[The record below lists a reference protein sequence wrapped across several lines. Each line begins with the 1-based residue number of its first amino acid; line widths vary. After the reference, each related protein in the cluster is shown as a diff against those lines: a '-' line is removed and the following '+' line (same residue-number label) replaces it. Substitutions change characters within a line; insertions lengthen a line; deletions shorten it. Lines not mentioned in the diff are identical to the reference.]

1 MEYILKC
8 LPTQLAKLILEHNIQ
23 KLEEI
28 RIRANKPVILKLRQ
42 VEIVL
47 NYTITTNEII
57 GILQN
62 ICNNSIYT
70 YQNQICNGFI
80 TLPGGNRVG
89 IAGNVVIKDGQVSN
103 ISYIY
108 SLNFRISHQING
120 ACDNILKYVL
130 DTENNT
136 IFNTLIVSPPGA
148 GKTTI
153 IRDLA
158 KRISNG
164 INEINFRGLDVSII
178 DERGEIAAMTKGIIF
193 NDVGIRTDVLD
204 NVPKSIGIRMAVR
217 SMAPKVIIADE
228 IGNKDDVNIINYA
241 ICSGVKCIFT
251 AHGSDMEDLLKN
263 GIVGTKKSEQGT
275 IQAKSKEEM
284 KLNIKPTIVKPMRY
298 PVSISEGELHPA

>member
-28 RIRANKPVILKLRQ
+28 RIRVNKPVILKLGQ

-178 DERGEIAAMTKGIIF
+178 DERGEIAAMTKGITF

-251 AHGSDMEDLLKN
+251 AHGSNMEDLLKN
-263 GIVGTKKSEQGT
+263 NEINKIINLQLFSKIIFLDEKQKGKIKNVVN
-275 IQAKSKEEM
+275 IQ
-284 KLNIKPTIVKPMRY
+284 N
-298 PVSISEGELHPA
+298 

>member
-1 MEYILKC
+1 M
-8 LPTQLAKLILEHNIQ
+8 
-23 KLEEI
+23 
-28 RIRANKPVILKLRQ
+28 
-42 VEIVL
+42 

-57 GILQN
+57 GTLQN

-70 YQNQICNGFI
+70 YQNQISNGFI

-120 ACDNILKYVL
+120 ASDNILKYVL
-130 DTENNT
+130 DTENKT

-148 GKTTI
+148 GKTTM
-153 IRDLA
+153 IRDLT

-178 DERGEIAAMTKGIIF
+178 DERGEIAAMTKGITF

-251 AHGSDMEDLLKN
+251 AHGSNMEDLLKN
-263 GIVGTKKSEQGT
+263 NEINKIINLQLFSKIIFLDEKQKGKIKNVVN
-275 IQAKSKEEM
+275 IQ
-284 KLNIKPTIVKPMRY
+284 N
-298 PVSISEGELHPA
+298 

>member
-28 RIRANKPVILKLRQ
+28 RIRANKPVILKLGQ

-120 ACDNILKYVL
+120 ASDNILKYVL

-148 GKTTI
+148 GKTTM

-178 DERGEIAAMTKGIIF
+178 DERGEIAAMTKGITF
-193 NDVGIRTDVLD
+193 NDIGIRTDVLD

-251 AHGSDMEDLLKN
+251 AHGSNMEDLLKN
-263 GIVGTKKSEQGT
+263 NEINKIINLQLFSKIIFLDEKQKGKIKNVVN
-275 IQAKSKEEM
+275 IQ
-284 KLNIKPTIVKPMRY
+284 N
-298 PVSISEGELHPA
+298 

>member
-120 ACDNILKYVL
+120 ASDNILKYVL

-148 GKTTI
+148 GKTTM

-178 DERGEIAAMTKGIIF
+178 DERGEIAAMTKGITF

-251 AHGSDMEDLLKN
+251 AHGSNMEDLLKN
-263 GIVGTKKSEQGT
+263 NEINKIINLQLFSKIIFLDEKQKGKIKNVVN
-275 IQAKSKEEM
+275 IQ
-284 KLNIKPTIVKPMRY
+284 N
-298 PVSISEGELHPA
+298 

>member
-28 RIRANKPVILKLRQ
+28 RIRANKPVILKLGQ

-47 NYTITTNEII
+47 SYTITTNEII

-89 IAGNVVIKDGQVSN
+89 VAGNVVIKDGQVSN

-120 ACDNILKYVL
+120 ASDNILKYVL

-148 GKTTI
+148 GKTTM

-178 DERGEIAAMTKGIIF
+178 DERGEIAAMTKGITF

-251 AHGSDMEDLLKN
+251 AHGSNMEDLLKN
-263 GIVGTKKSEQGT
+263 NEINKIINLQLFSKIIFLDEKQKGKIKNVVN
-275 IQAKSKEEM
+275 IQ
-284 KLNIKPTIVKPMRY
+284 N
-298 PVSISEGELHPA
+298 

>member
-28 RIRANKPVILKLRQ
+28 RIRANKPVILKLGQ

-120 ACDNILKYVL
+120 ASDNILKYVL

-148 GKTTI
+148 GKTTM

-178 DERGEIAAMTKGIIF
+178 DERGEIAAMTKGITF

-251 AHGSDMEDLLKN
+251 AHGSNMEDLLKN
-263 GIVGTKKSEQGT
+263 SEINKIINLQLFSKIIFLDEKQKGKIKNVVN
-275 IQAKSKEEM
+275 IQ
-284 KLNIKPTIVKPMRY
+284 N
-298 PVSISEGELHPA
+298 

>member
-28 RIRANKPVILKLRQ
+28 RIRANKPVILKLGQ

-120 ACDNILKYVL
+120 ASDNVLKYVL

-136 IFNTLIVSPPGA
+136 IFNTLIVSPPGS
-148 GKTTI
+148 GKTTM

-164 INEINFRGLDVSII
+164 ISEINFRGLDVSII
-178 DERGEIAAMTKGIIF
+178 DERGEIAAMTKGITF

-251 AHGSDMEDLLKN
+251 AHGSNMEDLLKN
-263 GIVGTKKSEQGT
+263 NEINKIINLQLFSKIIFLDEKQKGKIKNVVN
-275 IQAKSKEEM
+275 IQ
-284 KLNIKPTIVKPMRY
+284 N
-298 PVSISEGELHPA
+298 

>member
-28 RIRANKPVILKLRQ
+28 RIRANKPVILKLGQ

-120 ACDNILKYVL
+120 ASDNILKYVL

-136 IFNTLIVSPPGA
+136 IYNTLIVSPPGA

-263 GIVGTKKSEQGT
+263 NEINKIINLQLFSKIIFLDEKQKGKIKNVVN
-275 IQAKSKEEM
+275 IQ
-284 KLNIKPTIVKPMRY
+284 N
-298 PVSISEGELHPA
+298 

>member
-28 RIRANKPVILKLRQ
+28 RIRANKPVILKLGQ

-47 NYTITTNEII
+47 SYTITTNEII

-120 ACDNILKYVL
+120 ASDNILKYVL

-148 GKTTI
+148 GKTTM

-178 DERGEIAAMTKGIIF
+178 DERGEIAAMTKGITF

-241 ICSGVKCIFT
+241 ICSGVKCIFS
-251 AHGSDMEDLLKN
+251 AHGSNMEDLLKN
-263 GIVGTKKSEQGT
+263 NEINKIINLQLFSKIIFLDEKQKGKIKNVVN
-275 IQAKSKEEM
+275 IQ
-284 KLNIKPTIVKPMRY
+284 N
-298 PVSISEGELHPA
+298 

>member
-28 RIRANKPVILKLRQ
+28 RIRANKPVILKLGQ
-42 VEIVL
+42 VEIVS

-120 ACDNILKYVL
+120 ASDNILKYVL

-148 GKTTI
+148 GKTTM

-178 DERGEIAAMTKGIIF
+178 DERGEIAAMTKGITF

-217 SMAPKVIIADE
+217 SMTPKVIIADE

-251 AHGSDMEDLLKN
+251 AHGSNMEDLLKN
-263 GIVGTKKSEQGT
+263 NEINKIINLQLFSKIIFLDEKQKGKIKNVVN
-275 IQAKSKEEM
+275 IQ
-284 KLNIKPTIVKPMRY
+284 N
-298 PVSISEGELHPA
+298 

>member
-28 RIRANKPVILKLRQ
+28 RIRANKPVILKLGQ

-263 GIVGTKKSEQGT
+263 NEINKIINLQLFSKIIFLDEKQKGKIKNVVN
-275 IQAKSKEEM
+275 IQ
-284 KLNIKPTIVKPMRY
+284 N
-298 PVSISEGELHPA
+298 

>member
-28 RIRANKPVILKLRQ
+28 RIRANKPVILKLGQ

-47 NYTITTNEII
+47 SYTITTNEII

-120 ACDNILKYVL
+120 ASDNILKYVL

-148 GKTTI
+148 GKTTM

-178 DERGEIAAMTKGIIF
+178 DERGEIAAMTKGITF
-193 NDVGIRTDVLD
+193 NDVGI
-204 NVPKSIGIRMAVR
+204 
-217 SMAPKVIIADE
+217 
-228 IGNKDDVNIINYA
+228 
-241 ICSGVKCIFT
+241 
-251 AHGSDMEDLLKN
+251 
-263 GIVGTKKSEQGT
+263 EQ
-275 IQAKSKEEM
+275 M
-284 KLNIKPTIVKPMRY
+284 Y
-298 PVSISEGELHPA
+298 

>member
-28 RIRANKPVILKLRQ
+28 RIRANKPVILKLGQ

-120 ACDNILKYVL
+120 ASDNVLKYVL

-148 GKTTI
+148 GKTTM

-251 AHGSDMEDLLKN
+251 AHGSNMEDLLKN
-263 GIVGTKKSEQGT
+263 NEINKIINLQLFSKIIFLDEKQKGKIKNVVN
-275 IQAKSKEEM
+275 IQ
-284 KLNIKPTIVKPMRY
+284 N
-298 PVSISEGELHPA
+298 

>member
-28 RIRANKPVILKLRQ
+28 RIRANKPVILKLGQ

-120 ACDNILKYVL
+120 ASDNVLKYVL

-148 GKTTI
+148 GKTTM

-164 INEINFRGLDVSII
+164 ISEINFRGLDVSII
-178 DERGEIAAMTKGIIF
+178 DERGEIAAMTKGITF

-251 AHGSDMEDLLKN
+251 AHGSNMEDLLKN
-263 GIVGTKKSEQGT
+263 NEINKIINLQLFSKIIFLDEKQKGKIKNVVN
-275 IQAKSKEEM
+275 IQ
-284 KLNIKPTIVKPMRY
+284 N
-298 PVSISEGELHPA
+298 

>member
-120 ACDNILKYVL
+120 ASDNILKYVL

-136 IFNTLIVSPPGA
+136 IFNTLIVSPPGV
-148 GKTTI
+148 GKTTM

-178 DERGEIAAMTKGIIF
+178 DERGEIAAMTKGITF

-251 AHGSDMEDLLKN
+251 AHGSNMEDLLKN
-263 GIVGTKKSEQGT
+263 NEINKIINLQLFSKIIFLDEKQKGKIKNVVN
-275 IQAKSKEEM
+275 IQ
-284 KLNIKPTIVKPMRY
+284 N
-298 PVSISEGELHPA
+298 

>member
-70 YQNQICNGFI
+70 YQNQIGNGFI

-120 ACDNILKYVL
+120 ASDNILKYVL

-136 IFNTLIVSPPGA
+136 IYNTLIVSPPGA

-178 DERGEIAAMTKGIIF
+178 DERGEIAAMTKGITF

-263 GIVGTKKSEQGT
+263 NEINKIINSLQ
-275 IQAKSKEEM
+275 
-284 KLNIKPTIVKPMRY
+284 
-298 PVSISEGELHPA
+298 

>member
-70 YQNQICNGFI
+70 YQNQIGNGFI

-120 ACDNILKYVL
+120 ASDNILKYVL

-178 DERGEIAAMTKGIIF
+178 DERGEIAAMTKGITF

-263 GIVGTKKSEQGT
+263 NEINKIINLQLFSKIIFLDEKQKGKIKNVVN
-275 IQAKSKEEM
+275 IQ
-284 KLNIKPTIVKPMRY
+284 N
-298 PVSISEGELHPA
+298 

>member
-28 RIRANKPVILKLRQ
+28 RIRANKPVILKLGQ

-47 NYTITTNEII
+47 SYTITTNEII

-80 TLPGGNRVG
+80 TLQGGNRVG

-120 ACDNILKYVL
+120 ASDNILKYVL

-148 GKTTI
+148 GKTTM

-178 DERGEIAAMTKGIIF
+178 DERGEIAAMTKGITF

-251 AHGSDMEDLLKN
+251 AHGSDMEDLLKTVLY
-263 GIVGTKKSEQGT
+263 GSCMTET
-275 IQAKSKEEM
+275 H
-284 KLNIKPTIVKPMRY
+284 TT
-298 PVSISEGELHPA
+298 

>member
-28 RIRANKPVILKLRQ
+28 RIRANKPVILKLGQ

-47 NYTITTNEII
+47 SYTITTNEII

-120 ACDNILKYVL
+120 ASDNILKYVL

-148 GKTTI
+148 GKTTM

-251 AHGSDMEDLLKN
+251 AHGSNMEDLLKN
-263 GIVGTKKSEQGT
+263 NEINKIINLQLFSKIIFLDEKQKGKIKNLVN
-275 IQAKSKEEM
+275 IQ
-284 KLNIKPTIVKPMRY
+284 N
-298 PVSISEGELHPA
+298 

>member
-28 RIRANKPVILKLRQ
+28 RIRANKPVILKLGQ

-120 ACDNILKYVL
+120 ASDNILKYVL

-148 GKTTI
+148 GKTTM

-164 INEINFRGLDVSII
+164 INEINFRGVDVSII
-178 DERGEIAAMTKGIIF
+178 DERGEIAAMTKGITF

-251 AHGSDMEDLLKN
+251 AHGSNMEDLLKN
-263 GIVGTKKSEQGT
+263 NEINKIINLQLFSKIIFLDEKQKGKIKNVVN
-275 IQAKSKEEM
+275 IQ
-284 KLNIKPTIVKPMRY
+284 N
-298 PVSISEGELHPA
+298 

>member
-28 RIRANKPVILKLRQ
+28 RIRANKPVILKLGQ

-120 ACDNILKYVL
+120 ASDNILKYVL

-136 IFNTLIVSPPGA
+136 IYNTLIVSPPGA

-178 DERGEIAAMTKGIIF
+178 DERGEIAAMTKGITF

-251 AHGSDMEDLLKN
+251 AHGSNMEDLLKN
-263 GIVGTKKSEQGT
+263 NEINKIINLQLFSKIIFLDEKQKGKIKNVVN
-275 IQAKSKEEM
+275 IQ
-284 KLNIKPTIVKPMRY
+284 N
-298 PVSISEGELHPA
+298 

>member
-120 ACDNILKYVL
+120 ASDNILKYVL

-136 IFNTLIVSPPGA
+136 IYNTLIVSPPGA

-263 GIVGTKKSEQGT
+263 NEINKIINLQLF
-275 IQAKSKEEM
+275 SKIIFLDE
-284 KLNIKPTIVKPMRY
+284 KQKGKIKNEYI
-298 PVSISEGELHPA
+298 

>member
-28 RIRANKPVILKLRQ
+28 RIRANKPVILKLGQ

-47 NYTITTNEII
+47 SYTITTNEII

-89 IAGNVVIKDGQVSN
+89 VAGNVVIKDGQVSN

-120 ACDNILKYVL
+120 ASDNILKYVL

-148 GKTTI
+148 GKTTM

-164 INEINFRGLDVSII
+164 INEINFRGVDVSII
-178 DERGEIAAMTKGIIF
+178 DERGEIAAMTKGITF

-251 AHGSDMEDLLKN
+251 AHGSNMEDLLKN
-263 GIVGTKKSEQGT
+263 NEINKIINLQLFSKIIFLDEKQKGKIKNVVN
-275 IQAKSKEEM
+275 IQ
-284 KLNIKPTIVKPMRY
+284 N
-298 PVSISEGELHPA
+298 

>member
-1 MEYILKC
+1 MECILKC

-28 RIRANKPVILKLRQ
+28 RIRANKPVILKLGQ

-120 ACDNILKYVL
+120 ASDNILKYVL

-263 GIVGTKKSEQGT
+263 NEINKIINLQLFSKIIFLDEKQKGKIKNVVN
-275 IQAKSKEEM
+275 IQ
-284 KLNIKPTIVKPMRY
+284 N
-298 PVSISEGELHPA
+298 

>member
-28 RIRANKPVILKLRQ
+28 RIRANKPVILKLGQ

-120 ACDNILKYVL
+120 ASDNILKYVL

-148 GKTTI
+148 GKTTM

-178 DERGEIAAMTKGIIF
+178 DERGEIAAMTKGSTF

-251 AHGSDMEDLLKN
+251 AHGSNMEDLLKN
-263 GIVGTKKSEQGT
+263 NEINKIINLQLFSKIIFLDEKQKGKIKNVVN
-275 IQAKSKEEM
+275 IQ
-284 KLNIKPTIVKPMRY
+284 N
-298 PVSISEGELHPA
+298 

>member
-28 RIRANKPVILKLRQ
+28 RIRANKPVILKLGQ

-120 ACDNILKYVL
+120 ASDNILKYVL

-148 GKTTI
+148 GKTTM

-178 DERGEIAAMTKGIIF
+178 DERGEIAAMTKGITF

-251 AHGSDMEDLLKN
+251 AHGSNMEDLLKN
-263 GIVGTKKSEQGT
+263 NEINKNT
-275 IQAKSKEEM
+275 A
-284 KLNIKPTIVKPMRY
+284 NILRERNK
-298 PVSISEGELHPA
+298 

>member
-8 LPTQLAKLILEHNIQ
+8 LPIQLAKLILEHNIQ

-28 RIRANKPVILKLRQ
+28 RIRANKPVILKLGQ

-47 NYTITTNEII
+47 SYTITTNEII

-89 IAGNVVIKDGQVSN
+89 VAGNVVIKDGQVSN

-120 ACDNILKYVL
+120 ASDNILKYVL

-148 GKTTI
+148 GKTTM

-178 DERGEIAAMTKGIIF
+178 DERGEIAAMTKGITF

-263 GIVGTKKSEQGT
+263 NEINKIINLQLFSKIIFLDEKQKGKIKNVVN
-275 IQAKSKEEM
+275 IQ
-284 KLNIKPTIVKPMRY
+284 N
-298 PVSISEGELHPA
+298 

>member
-28 RIRANKPVILKLRQ
+28 RIRANKPVILKLGQ

-120 ACDNILKYVL
+120 ASDNILKYVL

-148 GKTTI
+148 GKTTM

-178 DERGEIAAMTKGIIF
+178 DERGEIAAMTKGITF

-241 ICSGVKCIFT
+241 ICSGVKCIFS
-251 AHGSDMEDLLKN
+251 AHGSNMEDLLKN
-263 GIVGTKKSEQGT
+263 NEINKIINLQLFSKIIFLDEKQKGKIKNVVN
-275 IQAKSKEEM
+275 IQ
-284 KLNIKPTIVKPMRY
+284 N
-298 PVSISEGELHPA
+298 

>member
-1 MEYILKC
+1 MEYILNC

-28 RIRANKPVILKLRQ
+28 RIRVNKPVILKLGQ

-108 SLNFRISHQING
+108 SLNFIVKSKNLINRISHQING
-120 ACDNILKYVL
+120 ASDNILKYVL

-148 GKTTI
+148 GKTTM

-164 INEINFRGLDVSII
+164 IKEINFRGLDVSII
-178 DERGEIAAMTKGIIF
+178 DERGEIAAMTKGITF

-251 AHGSDMEDLLKN
+251 AHGSNMEDLLKN
-263 GIVGTKKSEQGT
+263 NEINKIINLQLFSKIIFLDEKQKGKIKNIVN
-275 IQAKSKEEM
+275 IQ
-284 KLNIKPTIVKPMRY
+284 N
-298 PVSISEGELHPA
+298 

>member
-8 LPTQLAKLILEHNIQ
+8 FPTQLAKLILEHNIQ

-120 ACDNILKYVL
+120 ASDNILKYVL

-263 GIVGTKKSEQGT
+263 NEINKIINLQLFSKIIFLDEKQKGKIKNVVN
-275 IQAKSKEEM
+275 IQ
-284 KLNIKPTIVKPMRY
+284 N
-298 PVSISEGELHPA
+298 

>member
-28 RIRANKPVILKLRQ
+28 RIRANKPVILKLGQ

-47 NYTITTNEII
+47 SYTITTNEII

-120 ACDNILKYVL
+120 ASDNILKYVL

-148 GKTTI
+148 GKTTM

-204 NVPKSIGIRMAVR
+204 NVSKSIGIRMAVR

-251 AHGSDMEDLLKN
+251 AHGSNMEDLLKN
-263 GIVGTKKSEQGT
+263 NEINKIINLQLFSKIIFLDEKQKGKIKNVVN
-275 IQAKSKEEM
+275 IQ
-284 KLNIKPTIVKPMRY
+284 N
-298 PVSISEGELHPA
+298 

>member
-28 RIRANKPVILKLRQ
+28 RIRANKPVILKLGQ

-47 NYTITTNEII
+47 SYTITTNEII

-120 ACDNILKYVL
+120 ASDNILKYVL

-148 GKTTI
+148 GKTTM

-164 INEINFRGLDVSII
+164 INEINFRGLDVSVI
-178 DERGEIAAMTKGIIF
+178 DERGEIAAMTKGITF

-263 GIVGTKKSEQGT
+263 NEINKIINLQLFSKIIFLDEKQKGKIKNVVN
-275 IQAKSKEEM
+275 IQ
-284 KLNIKPTIVKPMRY
+284 N
-298 PVSISEGELHPA
+298 